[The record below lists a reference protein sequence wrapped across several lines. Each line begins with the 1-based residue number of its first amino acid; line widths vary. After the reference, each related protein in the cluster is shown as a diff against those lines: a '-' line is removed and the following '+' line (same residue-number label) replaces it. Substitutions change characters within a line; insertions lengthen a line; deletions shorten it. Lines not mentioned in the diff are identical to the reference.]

1 MQITIKQLDELRI
14 HAGAARGAVSMLA
27 CSLGSDRGIGED
39 LNRDA
44 LRNLNSL
51 LTIVRAVE
59 LANNTENDQ
68 NAVNY

>member
-14 HAGAARGAVSMLA
+14 HAGAARGAVSLLA
-27 CSLGSDRGIGED
+27 CSLGSDRGKGEEIK
-39 LNRDA
+39 RDT

-68 NAVNY
+68 CS

>member
-1 MQITIKQLDELRI
+1 MKISIKQLDELRI

-27 CSLGSDRGIGED
+27 CSLGSDRGKGEEIK
-39 LNRDA
+39 RDT

-51 LTIVRAVE
+51 ITIVRAVE

-68 NAVNY
+68 CS